1 MKPVATVQV
10 PKSNQTPTEDPH
22 YSSAVKRVKAAVHE
36 LQEKG
41 IIDPLG
47 RRVRKELPPDMH
59 EDADRDFG
67 G

>member
-1 MKPVATVQV
+1 MATIEV
-10 PKSNQTPTEDPH
+10 PKAAQTPTEDPQ
-22 YSSAVKRVKAAVHE
+22 YSKAVERIRVAVGE

-41 IIDPLG
+41 IIDSQG
-47 RRVRKELPPDMH
+47 RRIREDLPLDMQ